1 MVEAV
6 IDFERG
12 VSHAARARGCARGE
26 GERKLGHAGQAEE
39 EPEPGESE

>member
-1 MVEAV
+1 MVEAI

-12 VSHAARARGCARGE
+12 VSHAARGGVRGGRGKE
-26 GERKLGHAGQAEE
+26 KLGHAGQAEE